1 MVITEA
7 AIKTIIIEIG
17 KESKLN
23 EMKNWKD
30 MTDEQRKMVAGHIA
44 KVRVE
49 EADKLQRIREHT
61 DENGN
66 YKA

>member
-1 MVITEA
+1 
-7 AIKTIIIEIG
+7 
-17 KESKLN
+17 
-23 EMKNWKD
+23 
-30 MTDEQRKMVAGHIA
+30 MTDEQRKMVSDHIA

-49 EADKLQRIREHT
+49 QADRLQRLREHT